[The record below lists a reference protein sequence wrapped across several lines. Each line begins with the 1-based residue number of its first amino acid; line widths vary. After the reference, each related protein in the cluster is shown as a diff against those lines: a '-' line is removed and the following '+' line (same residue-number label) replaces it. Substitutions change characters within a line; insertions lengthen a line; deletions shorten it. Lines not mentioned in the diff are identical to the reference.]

1 LDLKLGGKRAIVT
14 GGTRGIGRAI
24 VETLLAEGAE
34 VAFCARNADEVSAT
48 TEALS
53 AGGKRVT
60 GGVVDVADTAALQS
74 WIAEATAKLGGL
86 DVFVANVSAGGGMG
100 PEMWQKNFDVDV
112 MGTVRGCEAA
122 MPALT
127 EARGAIVIISTTAAV
142 ETFVAP
148 QAYNALKAA
157 LVTYA
162 KQLCEAVAPQG
173 VRVNTVSPGP
183 ITFKGGAWETIK
195 THMPEFH
202 ASVLAQAPSGRFGRP
217 EEVANAVVFLASP
230 VASHISGVNLVVDGG
245 FTKRVQF

>member
-24 VETLLAEGAE
+24 VETLLAEGAD
-34 VAFCARNADEVSAT
+34 VAFCARNADEVAAA

-60 GGVVDVADTAALQS
+60 GGVVDVADTSALQS
-74 WIAEATAKLGGL
+74 WIGVATAKLGGL

-183 ITFKGGAWETIK
+183 ITFKGGAWETIE

-230 VASHISGVNLVVDGG
+230 AASHISGVNLVVDGG

>member
-1 LDLKLGGKRAIVT
+1 
-14 GGTRGIGRAI
+14 
-24 VETLLAEGAE
+24 
-34 VAFCARNADEVSAT
+34 
-48 TEALS
+48 
-53 AGGKRVT
+53 
-60 GGVVDVADTAALQS
+60 
-74 WIAEATAKLGGL
+74 
-86 DVFVANVSAGGGMG
+86 
-100 PEMWQKNFDVDV
+100 
-112 MGTVRGCEAA
+112 

-183 ITFKGGAWETIK
+183 ITFKGGAWETIE
-195 THMPEFH
+195 THMPDFH

>member
-1 LDLKLGGKRAIVT
+1 MDLKLGGKRAIVT

-24 VETLLAEGAE
+24 VETLLAEGAD
-34 VAFCARNADEVSAT
+34 VAFCARNADEVAAA

-60 GGVVDVADTAALQS
+60 GGVVDVADTSALQS
-74 WIAEATAKLGGL
+74 WIGVATAKLGGL

-183 ITFKGGAWETIK
+183 ITFKGGAWETIE

-230 VASHISGVNLVVDGG
+230 AASHISGVNLVVDGG

>member
-24 VETLLAEGAE
+24 VETLLAEGAD
-34 VAFCARNADEVSAT
+34 VAFCARNADEVAAA

-60 GGVVDVADTAALQS
+60 GGVVDVADTSALQS
-74 WIAEATAKLGGL
+74 WIGEATAKLGGL

-183 ITFKGGAWETIK
+183 ITFKGGAWETIE

-230 VASHISGVNLVVDGG
+230 AASHISGVNLVVDGG

>member
-34 VAFCARNADEVSAT
+34 VAFCARNADEVAAA

-74 WIAEATAKLGGL
+74 WIAQATAKLGGL

-183 ITFKGGAWETIK
+183 ITFKGGAWETIE
-195 THMPEFH
+195 THMPDFH